1 MTNTLTT
8 VATPPYWCTSMVNKL
23 VASFAWNMVLC
34 MIVGCGSK
42 SGRDKG
48 LYFAR
53 VPSVLANQ
61 GEEAQELSKE
71 RRSRWISAIS
81 RDDLTEEILRPGQ
94 TLATFQRNI
103 LQHCCMMLLQLL
115 NGLAK
120 RTQHFNATCRCLCA
134 PGLWRTR
141 T

>member
-53 VPSVLANQ
+53 VPSTPGQLLAFFSHANVAKNGVLAVVIFGQ
-61 GEEAQELSKE
+61 
-71 RRSRWISAIS
+71 
-81 RDDLTEEILRPGQ
+81 PG
-94 TLATFQRNI
+94 N
-103 LQHCCMMLLQLL
+103 
-115 NGLAK
+115 
-120 RTQHFNATCRCLCA
+120 
-134 PGLWRTR
+134 
-141 T
+141 